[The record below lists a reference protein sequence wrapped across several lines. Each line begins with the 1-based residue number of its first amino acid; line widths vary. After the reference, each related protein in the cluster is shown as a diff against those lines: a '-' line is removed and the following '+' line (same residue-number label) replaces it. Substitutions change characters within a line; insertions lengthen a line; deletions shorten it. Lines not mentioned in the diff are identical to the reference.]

1 MVGNFDNEAAEAS
14 DDDDDVALMMII
26 LMMIILMMMTTT
38 IQFAESCHRYH
49 LSKDHL
55 ICSLA
60 D

>member
-1 MVGNFDNEAAEAS
+1 MLMVGNFDDKVADAS
-14 DDDDDVALMMII
+14 DDDDVVLMMII
-26 LMMIILMMMTTT
+26 LMMTMMT

-49 LSKDHL
+49 LSKDHM

>member
-14 DDDDDVALMMII
+14 DDNDDVALMMII
-26 LMMIILMMMTTT
+26 LMMMTTK

>member
-1 MVGNFDNEAAEAS
+1 MMLMVGNFDDKVADAS
-14 DDDDDVALMMII
+14 DDDDVVLMMII
-26 LMMIILMMMTTT
+26 LMMTMMT